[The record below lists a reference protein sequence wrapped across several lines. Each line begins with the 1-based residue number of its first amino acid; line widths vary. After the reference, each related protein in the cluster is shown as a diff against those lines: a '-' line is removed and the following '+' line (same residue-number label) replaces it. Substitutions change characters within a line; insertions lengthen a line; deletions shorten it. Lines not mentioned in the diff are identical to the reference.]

1 MGVIERVTKWHL
13 YRPASISLVMVSI
26 VYFGYI
32 QFINPRGTVRNPINI

>member
-13 YRPASISLVMVSI
+13 YRPASMNLVMVSV

-32 QFINPRGTVRNPINI
+32 QFINLRGTVRNRINI